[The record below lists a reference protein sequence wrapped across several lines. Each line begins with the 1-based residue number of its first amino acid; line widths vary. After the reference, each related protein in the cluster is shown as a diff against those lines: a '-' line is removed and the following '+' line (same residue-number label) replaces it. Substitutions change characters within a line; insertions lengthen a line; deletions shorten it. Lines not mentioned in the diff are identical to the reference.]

1 MANIERRAV
10 KVTKIEEAGLVEVAT
25 KLLCVTPKL
34 SYKEIA
40 EQLNEIGGITENKIT
55 EQNVIT
61 LRKNNKAVRSAYL
74 TANRQRMRKLI
85 MDSSEFDMLRILKD
99 LAARLSFSLDVLEN
113 NAIEEGEIPD
123 ARDYKALSSE
133 LRDTLKQ
140 IESIQKEIYDMNVVR
155 EFLVEVVK
163 TLKETSPDALP
174 VFISK
179 MKGKRDNN
187 SIVNELLRDGVD

>member
-1 MANIERRAV
+1 MANIDRRPT
-10 KVTKIEEAGLVEVAT
+10 KITKIEEAGLVEVAT

-123 ARDYKALSSE
+123 AKDYKALSSE

-140 IESIQKEIYDMNVVR
+140 IKSIQKEIYDMNVVR

-163 TLKETSPDALP
+163 TLKETSPETLP

-179 MKGKRDNN
+179 MKGKRDNT